1 MNGKLFDLGEKEEQ
15 TTPSDNPFPHRVVL
29 HYTDAQTEGY
39 FCKKAILHIKQPVP
53 MKVEYVT
60 VSKAEGTEPHFP
72 NGRGT

>member
-1 MNGKLFDLGEKEEQ
+1 MLFDLGEKEEQ
-15 TTPSDNPFPHRVVL
+15 TPPSDNPFPHRVVL
-29 HYTDAQTEGY
+29 HYTNAQTEGY

-53 MKVEYVT
+53 VKVECVT